1 MFQLLSRFVISQEA
15 ANLFQVAL
23 NELTNLNVRSMSDL
37 YKNSDAYRRGYE
49 LGYRTEMARRKN
61 EV

>member
-1 MFQLLSRFVISQEA
+1 MFQLLSRFVINQEG
-15 ANLFQVAL
+15 ANLFRVAL
-23 NELTNLNVRSMSDL
+23 NELTNLNVKSVSDL

-49 LGYRTEMARRKN
+49 LGYKAEMARRKN